1 MSVCN
6 PIKTSSLFK
15 NLYIPTLHNNKDM
28 SNIFDE
34 IRFPSSADGTQIYKM
49 FIDGKWVESEH
60 RQTFNVLSPDDF
72 SVVGKVQKASKN
84 DALWALDAAF
94 RAKPKIAGLNAYE
107 RSQILE
113 RAAKLIAENKAS
125 FVDTIVAEAGKPV
138 KVAEGEVDATIERFK
153 FASEEAKELKGDCIA
168 GDSFPHTK
176 KKIAMTRRQP
186 VGVVLAIS
194 PFNYPLFIASAKI
207 APALAAGNAVVSKPA
222 SDDPISL
229 FMLAKI
235 LQVAGLPDGAFNV
248 ITGSSLEI
256 GDIITSSDK
265 VDMISFTGSSEVGAH
280 ISKTAGMKK
289 IHMELGGKSPAIV
302 LEDADL
308 DIAAKECISGALK
321 YSGQRCD
328 AISRIL
334 VVESVAGE
342 LTKKILEELP
352 KWKLGSPKNADISIG
367 PIINQKALDKVEG
380 LVNDAIH
387 KGAKVLAGGKK
398 LRGLYFE
405 PTVLDY
411 ITKDMRIAWEE
422 TFGPVVCIMHV
433 HDYEEAVRI
442 ANESQYGL
450 DASIFTNNLNR
461 ALDGALR
468 LTDGTVQINAAPM
481 HGVGTFPFGGDKYS
495 GLGREGI
502 RTSIDD
508 MTKIHTIVFNLK

>member
-1 MSVCN
+1 
-6 PIKTSSLFK
+6 
-15 NLYIPTLHNNKDM
+15 M

-34 IRFPSSADGTQIYKM
+34 IRFPSSADGIQIYKM
-49 FIDGKWVESEH
+49 FIDGKWVESSNRH
-60 RQTFNVLSPDDF
+60 TFNVCNPDDF
-72 SVVGKVQKASKN
+72 SVVGRVQKASKN
-84 DALWALDAAF
+84 DALWAIDSAF
-94 RAKPKIAGLNAYE
+94 NAKGKIAGLSSYE
-107 RSQILE
+107 RAQILE
-113 RAAKLIAENKAS
+113 RTAKLLGDYKTI

-153 FASEEAKELKGDCIA
+153 FAAEEAKELVGEAIG

-186 VGVVLAIS
+186 LGVVLAIS

-207 APALAAGNAVVSKPA
+207 APAIAAGNAVISKPA

-229 FMLAKI
+229 IMLAKL
-235 LQVAGLPDGAFNV
+235 LQIAGMPDGTFNV
-248 ITGSSLEI
+248 VPGSAAEI
-256 GDIITSSDK
+256 GDILVESEK
-265 VDMISFTGSSEVGAH
+265 VDMISFTGSSEVGKY
-280 ISKTAGMKK
+280 ISKKAGMKK
-289 IHMELGGKSPAIV
+289 IHMELGGKSPGIV

-334 VVESVAGE
+334 VVESVADE
-342 LTKKILEELP
+342 FTKRIMAELP
-352 KWKLGSPKNADISIG
+352 KWKLGSPRNADISIG
-367 PIINQKALDKVEG
+367 PIINEKAFQKVES
-380 LVNDAIH
+380 LVNDAVQ
-387 KGAKVLAGGKK
+387 KGAHLLAGGKK
-398 LRGLYFE
+398 VRGLYFE
-405 PTVLDY
+405 PTVLDNVR
-411 ITKDMRIAWEE
+411 TDMRIAWEE
-422 TFGPVVCIMHV
+422 TFGPVVSIIHV
-433 HDYEEAVRI
+433 KDYDEALRI

-461 ALDGALR
+461 ALDGALK

-495 GLGREGI
+495 GIGREGI
-502 RTSIDD
+502 KTSMED